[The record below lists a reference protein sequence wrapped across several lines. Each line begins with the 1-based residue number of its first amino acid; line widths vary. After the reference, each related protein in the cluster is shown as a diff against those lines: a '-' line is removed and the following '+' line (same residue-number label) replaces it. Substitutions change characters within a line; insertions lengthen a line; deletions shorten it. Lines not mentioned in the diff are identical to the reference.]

1 MQIMKD
7 ISVHNREALKLE
19 RWHMVN
25 NSRVLYTALEE
36 MNFHWDFDQVKEF
49 KKMWRKGFSLIDIA
63 EYFDRPQ
70 EEVAVLLIDQSM
82 KSFVKA
88 RKGGLFGKNK
98 ER

>member
-1 MQIMKD
+1 MMND
-7 ISVHNREALKLE
+7 IVIKSQKETEKIE
-19 RWHMVN
+19 RKYMVKS
-25 NSRVLYTALEE
+25 SRILYTALEDLD
-36 MNFHWDFDQVKEF
+36 FHWDIDQIEEF
-49 KKMWRKGFSLIDIA
+49 KKMWRKGYSIVDIA